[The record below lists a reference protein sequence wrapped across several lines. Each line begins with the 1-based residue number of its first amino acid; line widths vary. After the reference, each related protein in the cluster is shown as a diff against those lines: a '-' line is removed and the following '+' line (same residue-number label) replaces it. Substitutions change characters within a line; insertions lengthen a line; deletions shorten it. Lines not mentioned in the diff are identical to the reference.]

1 MLLATVSAVAN
12 LIILLFSRILYLDYN
27 TIVTVSFYITIKAL
41 KILKVAD
48 RSRIKTLS
56 KEIKI
61 NLFKLTRF

>member
-41 KILKVAD
+41 KILKMAD